1 MNKLN
6 RENLTIID
14 LISEQH
20 LVLRKLVED
29 RWMEIS
35 NIEFSHTE
43 WFLLSKTEQESLTI
57 SKAATLIG
65 ISRQAMQKCAKK
77 LEERGY
83 INFFYKKDNKRDK
96 YIVLT
101 ETGRDCC
108 NKNNNLKKR
117 IENEIIEN
125 IGNVKVKDFKELL
138 KKDWLK

>member
-65 ISRQAMQKCAKK
+65 ISRQAMQKCTKK

-108 NKNNNLKKR
+108 NKNNLLKER
-117 IENEIIEN
+117 IENEIIKN
-125 IGNVKVKDFKELL
+125 IGNAPIGNLKRLL
-138 KKDWLK
+138 KEDWLK